1 MDRNDFPDG
10 SAIKKP
16 PAEQETWVQ
25 SLDWEDPLEEE
36 IATTP
41 IFLPGEFRG
50 QRSLAGYDPWSLKES
65 DTIGR
70 LSTAQHVS
78 RMLDYII
85 CYLYIHSFIYRCI

>member
-36 IATTP
+36 ITTTP
-41 IFLPGEFRG
+41 IFLPGKSDG
-50 QRSLAGYDPWSLKES
+50 QRSLVDCSPQGCR
-65 DTIGR
+65 G
-70 LSTAQHVS
+70 
-78 RMLDYII
+78 LDIT
-85 CYLYIHSFIYRCI
+85 